1 MYISIPSKNDKRLK
15 NFSQVASFN
24 RLSERDSETSS
35 ELTAGGDKSYLYDDI
50 KDHDD
55 DSSFKDS

>member
-1 MYISIPSKNDKRLK
+1 MNTDIPSKDDKRLK
-15 NFSQVASFN
+15 NFSQVSSFN

-35 ELTAGGDKSYLYDDI
+35 ALTAGGDRSYLYDDI
-50 KDHDD
+50 NDHTD